1 MQAIQN
7 ISAPIARV
15 LLSLIFIIAGLQK
28 VGTYSETAAYM
39 DSQGVPG
46 ALVPLVILV
55 EVGGGL
61 MVLLGWKAR
70 IAAFLL
76 GGFSVIAGV
85 LFHLIPAQGME
96 GFDQQLQM
104 IMFMKNVAIAGGMG
118 MIVHAG
124 AGSYA
129 LDNR

>member
-1 MQAIQN
+1 MQALQN

-15 LLSLIFIIAGLQK
+15 LLSLIFIVAGLQK
-28 VGTYSETAAYM
+28 VGAYGDTAAYM
-39 DSQGVPG
+39 DSQGVPS
-46 ALVPLVILV
+46 LMLPLVILV

-76 GGFSVIAGV
+76 GGFSVISGV
-85 LFHLIPAQGME
+85 LFHLIPAQSME
-96 GFDQQLQM
+96 GFEQQMQM
-104 IMFMKNVAIAGGMG
+104 IMFMKNLAIAGGMG
-118 MIVHAG
+118 MIFHAG
-124 AGSYA
+124 AGTYA